1 MYYLS
6 RSKFVR
12 SSYFLEVAAIEKNLD
27 SSNPGTSKHPHMSNR
42 IYDKLD
48 SEYRVYSIL
57 RNVSWVLK
65 RTVSTKRLFLCIQ
78 THFFCKT
85 RTECKIIWKG
95 FSDIIPCVQFSF
107 CFLRLQFY
115 FVNYVIVSCELPY
128 YNSFDHR
135 MLLKN

>member
-1 MYYLS
+1 MC
-6 RSKFVR
+6 
-12 SSYFLEVAAIEKNLD
+12 
-27 SSNPGTSKHPHMSNR
+27 
-42 IYDKLD
+42 
-48 SEYRVYSIL
+48 VY
-57 RNVSWVLK
+57 VGGGGAV
-65 RTVSTKRLFLCIQ
+65 
-78 THFFCKT
+78 
-85 RTECKIIWKG
+85 WKG

>member
-1 MYYLS
+1 M
-6 RSKFVR
+6 VR
-12 SSYFLEVAAIEKNLD
+12 VTFGK
-27 SSNPGTSKHPHMSNR
+27 
-42 IYDKLD
+42 
-48 SEYRVYSIL
+48 
-57 RNVSWVLK
+57 
-65 RTVSTKRLFLCIQ
+65 TVSENKADIL
-78 THFFCKT
+78 
-85 RTECKIIWKG
+85 WKG